1 MAFSKLLLISL
12 TTLQFSF
19 TWCNIVCGTPSDG
32 PRIESNL
39 VASSIQETKSN
50 PRDKEF
56 ESAFDYYIDN
66 VHCEFAGIDT
76 EHRLKIVNII
86 QSYSAK
92 FKIVAEQDKRKP
104 VKEQLNYQCIV
115 AIEET
120 CTREQLAAMQYLR
133 ICSGFQYPGIKVAR
147 DRAYSSEFNF
157 SEEQAA
163 FLDKIAAEWIAA
175 IVGECVPV
183 GKKNQLLPY
192 EELSPI
198 YQAMKTNSENEALVN
213 RFRVQTAAIMTEAQ
227 QERLQELEFQWRL
240 IRHGPKAFVN
250 PVIAA
255 RLGLSEI
262 QLDFI
267 NGLPSVSREW
277 VNREQQS
284 GDFAKIVEQL
294 SSSQL
299 KRCSKLLGTV
309 HPWNEGCDSMG
320 LFQWFVDSKD

>member
-1 MAFSKLLLISL
+1 MVFPKFLLTSL
-12 TTLQFSF
+12 ATFQLSF
-19 TWCNIVCGTPSDG
+19 TWCNIVRGTPSDDA
-32 PRIESNL
+32 RIESHS

-56 ESAFDYYIDN
+56 ESGFDYYMDN
-66 VHCEFAGIDT
+66 VYCDFAGIET
-76 EHRLKIVNII
+76 EHRLRIMNII

-104 VKEQLNYQCIV
+104 VKERLHYQCLI

-133 ICSGFQYPGIKVAR
+133 ICVGFQYPGIKVAR

-163 FLDKIAAEWIAA
+163 GLDKIAKEWIAA

-183 GKKNQLLPY
+183 DKQSQLLSY

-198 YQAMKTNSENEALVN
+198 YQAINKTSENEVLVN
-213 RFRVQTAAIMTEAQ
+213 RFRGQVAAVMTEAQ

-240 IRHGPKAFVN
+240 IRHGPKSFVD

-255 RLGLSEI
+255 RLELSEI

-267 NGLPSVSREW
+267 SGLPSVSREW
-277 VNREQQS
+277 VNREQLS
-284 GDFAKIVEQL
+284 GDVSKLVEQL
-294 SSSQL
+294 SADQL
-299 KRCSKLLGTV
+299 KSCSRLLGTI
-309 HPWNEGCDSMG
+309 HAWNEGMDSMG
-320 LFQWFVDSKD
+320 WLGRFKNTP